1 MAAQIRMGEDVME
14 KETKRVVQK
23 MLEIL
28 QEQQE
33 SIQEL
38 QRKARPSVHN
48 IDDGLARRIERI
60 AHEVGERA
68 SYEIDWV
75 RLCDRH
81 YAARN

>member
-1 MAAQIRMGEDVME
+1 ME
-14 KETKRVVQK
+14 KETKRVFQK

-28 QEQQE
+28 QEQQD
-33 SIQEL
+33 SIREL
-38 QRKARPSVHN
+38 QRKAKPSAQN

-60 AHEVGERA
+60 ALEVGERA
-68 SYEIDWV
+68 SYEIDWP